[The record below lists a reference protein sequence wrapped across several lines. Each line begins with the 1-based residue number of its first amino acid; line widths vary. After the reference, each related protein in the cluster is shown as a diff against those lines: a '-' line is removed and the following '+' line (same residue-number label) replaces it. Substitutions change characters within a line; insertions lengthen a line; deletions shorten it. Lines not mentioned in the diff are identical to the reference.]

1 MIENQGFVLMIY
13 AKLVILA
20 RELMNDK
27 GRNQARVNLE
37 VENGYYFFEKF
48 SYEDEER

>member
-1 MIENQGFVLMIY
+1 MTH

-37 VENGYYFFEKF
+37 VENGHHFSEKS
-48 SYEDEER
+48 SYEDEERRH